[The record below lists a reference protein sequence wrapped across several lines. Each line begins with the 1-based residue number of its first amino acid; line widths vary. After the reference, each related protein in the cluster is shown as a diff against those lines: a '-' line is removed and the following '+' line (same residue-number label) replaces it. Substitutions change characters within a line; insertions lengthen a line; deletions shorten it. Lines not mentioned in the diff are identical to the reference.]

1 MENTKE
7 KFNILIGQR
16 LMYYRTKVNLTREQ
30 LAALSDISPKYL
42 YEIEMGRKG
51 CSLYIAHKLSKYLD
65 INLECILKEQI
76 SGAEKDDIE
85 NMYQQ
90 LQRGQ
95 QERIDKIIQMIYEIM
110 QNP

>member
-16 LMYYRTKVNLTREQ
+16 IMYYRTKMNLTRDQ

-65 INLECILKEQI
+65 VDLECILREQI
-76 SGAEKDDIE
+76 TDKEKDEME

-90 LQRGQ
+90 LQRSQ
-95 QERIDKIIQMIYEIM
+95 QERVDKIMYMIYEIV